1 MDSISNL
8 EATSSPADQQRISPA
23 TSFSSSSSA
32 ASQARSR
39 SIIHPFRIGDFRSS
53 SSAALDLARQ
63 LSLQIEESIGRIGS
77 TRKLV
82 GHSSCINALTWSSG
96 SDGKWM
102 ASGGDDN
109 KILLWDMYGDF
120 EAPIAS
126 CQGPRGNIF
135 TIAFNASNT
144 TLFTADGQIVQHD
157 TRAQS
162 NFSTRCI
169 DHNCEINDVKYH
181 PLTHDLFISCDENGG
196 VWLHDARQA
205 FSSATSANN
214 TFVQSNGISNVSM
227 ERRGVVQKY
236 VNLITKPGYTGLCR
250 PEASSIAVDA
260 EGDRFAVTFLQHLP
274 TIYSINDP
282 YPVATVSGKHLPDGS
297 SIPVGERTYNNS
309 STTKHGSFSPLGTHY
324 VAGSDDFRSYVWHI
338 PSNEWLLERR
348 RKMTEAD
355 WLEEGNPNFEGPL
368 IGYAR
373 DLVDVPVVPFELST
387 PSCRLGASSEDEKA
401 IALFDE
407 ILRQEGNRDVFV
419 TRPFAQG
426 RQARNGLSFMGDG
439 SSYYGVDPDSDS
451 D

>member
-144 TLFTADGQIVQHD
+144 TLFTAGTDERIHVYDVSRLGSPSEADTPYFSNQTARQRIEQHDDMVRGISAHPSNDALFLSCSADGQIVQHD

-282 YPVATVSGKHLPDGS
+282 YPIATVSGKHLPDGS

-368 IGYAR
+368 IG
-373 DLVDVPVVPFELST
+373 S
-387 PSCRLGASSEDEKA
+387 
-401 IALFDE
+401 
-407 ILRQEGNRDVFV
+407 
-419 TRPFAQG
+419 
-426 RQARNGLSFMGDG
+426 
-439 SSYYGVDPDSDS
+439 
-451 D
+451 